1 MKAAAALVGIPATM
15 ETAAGLAAASLTAGR
30 ICAWD
35 AAMIEAAGVTAEGCA
50 ARKSARW
57 SVIEMIV
64 IEMTVI
70 EMIVIAIG
78 SIVGDVAI
86 VVVHHSVAVP
96 VGSPVVPAPA
106 EAAENADADPQTE
119 GDPGSGE
126 CFGITNPTRIVVDRF
141 PVDIPRIVF
150 RHVNHVGVRWLDRDR
165 LTFRGHGLL
174 WRARQVS

>member
-35 AAMIEAAGVTAEGCA
+35 AAMIEAAGMIAQGCA

-57 SVIEMIV
+57 SVIEMTV

-96 VGSPVVPAPA
+96 VGSPVVPAPS
-106 EAAENADADPQTE
+106 EAAEDSDADPQTE
-119 GDPGSGE
+119 RDPGSCE
-126 CFGITNPTRIVVDRF
+126 WITNPTRIVFDWF
-141 PVDIPRIVF
+141 PVNIPRIVF
-150 RHVNHVGVRWLDRDR
+150 RHVNHVGVRWLDHDR

-174 WRARQVS
+174 WRARQVP

>member
-1 MKAAAALVGIPATM
+1 MKAAAAGIPATM
-15 ETAAGLAAASLTAGR
+15 ETAASLAAASLTAGR

-35 AAMIEAAGVTAEGCA
+35 AAMIEAAGMIAEGCA
-50 ARKSARW
+50 ARKSACW
-57 SVIEMIV
+57 SVIEMVVIEMVV

-70 EMIVIAIG
+70 EMTVIAIG

-119 GDPGSGE
+119 RHPGSGE
-126 CFGITNPTRIVVDRF
+126 CFGITNPTRIVFDRC
-141 PVDIPRIVF
+141 PVHIPRILF
-150 RHVNHVGVRWLDRDR
+150 RHVTNVVVRWLALHL
-165 LTFRGHGLL
+165 LTSRGPVL
-174 WRARQVS
+174 